1 MIDLLVLV
9 VILAK
14 SLFKI
19 EIFYDVNEIS
29 FKILL

>member
-29 FKILL
+29 FKIFL